1 VKHSVF
7 MWAWNNYPLTLDKL
21 MTRQRAAKLLR
32 SWRRASRFE
41 KYSIH
46 RVDIVR
52 IGLNEYRITK
62 DGESA
67 TMKITRSA

>member
-1 VKHSVF
+1 MKHSVF
-7 MWAWNNYPLTLDKL
+7 MWAWNNHSLTLDKL

-46 RVDIVR
+46 RVELTR
-52 IGLNEYRITK
+52 MGFGEYRIIK
-62 DGESA
+62 AGESA
-67 TMKITRSA
+67 TMKIMGS